1 MNLEQQVGNLWDQA
15 IENGLCDSEN
25 IAFETFL
32 GAHYARRVLTNQ
44 CTLTPEGVKVVEAAR
59 DALNNLLEELEEDD
73 DE

>member
-1 MNLEQQVGNLWDQA
+1 MKLEEQVSNLWDQA
-15 IENGLCDSEN
+15 IEHGLCDSEN